1 MIIKYPEIGI
11 CGLSYRLF
19 PVTTPKVKADV
30 GDVKVNLECLLAVPL
45 LWRRWLKKMKN
56 EKGHLR
62 KSHQHRNDLTGE
74 HVFSDIGQLIF
85 LIIFLIVWIA
95 DSFVFRYSTFLTQYI
110 SNYIRVPIA
119 LTILTVSGLLSGFGL
134 NTVFGKSRKE
144 PQVITTGVFSI
155 VRHPIYL
162 GSMLL
167 YLGFILLSLSLLSV
181 LIWFI
186 IIVFYYTI
194 SQYEEKLLTQRF
206 GSAYEEYKKKV
217 PMLFPI
223 KLPY

>member
-1 MIIKYPEIGI
+1 
-11 CGLSYRLF
+11 
-19 PVTTPKVKADV
+19 
-30 GDVKVNLECLLAVPL
+30 
-45 LWRRWLKKMKN
+45 MKN
-56 EKGHLR
+56 EKGYLR
-62 KSHQHRNDLTGE
+62 KSHQHRGDLTGE
-74 HVFSDIGQLIF
+74 HAFSDIGQLIL

-95 DSFVFRYSTFLTQYI
+95 DSFIFEYSTFLTQYI

-119 LTILTVSGLLSGFGL
+119 LIILTISGLLAWTGL
-134 NTVFGKSRKE
+134 KIVFRETRDE

-162 GSMLL
+162 SSILL

-181 LIWFI
+181 LVWFI
-186 IIVFYYTI
+186 IIVFYYMI
-194 SQYEEKLLTQRF
+194 SRYEERLLTQRF

-217 PMLFPI
+217 PMLLPI

>member
-1 MIIKYPEIGI
+1 
-11 CGLSYRLF
+11 
-19 PVTTPKVKADV
+19 
-30 GDVKVNLECLLAVPL
+30 
-45 LWRRWLKKMKN
+45 MKS
-56 EKGHLR
+56 EKGYLR
-62 KSHQHRNDLTGE
+62 KSHQHRSDLTGE

-95 DSFVFRYSTFLTQYI
+95 DSFVFKYSTFLTQYI

-119 LTILTVSGLLSGFGL
+119 LIVLVISGLLAWTGL
-134 NTVFGKSRKE
+134 KIVFGETREE

-162 GSMLL
+162 SSILL
-167 YLGFILLSLSLLSV
+167 YLGFIILSLSLLSV
-181 LIWFI
+181 LVWIFV
-186 IIVFYYTI
+186 IVFYYMI
-194 SQYEEKLLTQRF
+194 SKYEEKLLTQRF

-217 PMLFPI
+217 PMLLPI

>member
-1 MIIKYPEIGI
+1 
-11 CGLSYRLF
+11 
-19 PVTTPKVKADV
+19 
-30 GDVKVNLECLLAVPL
+30 
-45 LWRRWLKKMKN
+45 MKN

-62 KSHQHRNDLTGE
+62 KSYQHRDDLTGE
-74 HVFSDIGQLIF
+74 HAFSDIGQLIL
-85 LIIFLIVWIA
+85 LIIFLTIWIA
-95 DSFVFRYSTFLTQYI
+95 DSFVFKYSTFLTQYI

-119 LTILTVSGLLSGFGL
+119 LIVLVISGLLAWTGLKIIFGE
-134 NTVFGKSRKE
+134 TREE

-162 GSMLL
+162 SLILL

-181 LIWFI
+181 LVWIL
-186 IIVFYYTI
+186 IIVFYYMI
-194 SQYEEKLLTQRF
+194 SRYEEKLLIQRF

-217 PMLFPI
+217 PMLLPI